1 MQHHGIP
8 QPSRLSLDQAIDQMV
23 TRYVVSAERHD
34 MARAHTRYAAIKR
47 LRSAKFDQEHP
58 L

>member
-1 MQHHGIP
+1 MLLPP
-8 QPSRLSLDQAIDQMV
+8 QDSSKLDLEQAIEQMV

-34 MARAHTRYAAIKR
+34 MHKAHTRYAAIKR